1 MYNLQTLGKHGSP
14 ILSRHGPKGGR
25 FFDSMYTTKQGITCI
40 LGITIIHE
48 TGILSD
54 HDMVISKCD
63 LGLEKFEISKEKEEQ
78 FDFHHIMNIPVAIKT
93 GDDHPS
99 LNEKP

>member
-1 MYNLQTLGKHGSP
+1 M
-14 ILSRHGPKGGR
+14 
-25 FFDSMYTTKQGITCI
+25 F
-40 LGITIIHE
+40 
-48 TGILSD
+48 
-54 HDMVISKCD
+54 ISKCD